1 MTNRE
6 DEKIFEDFSFG
17 QIISQ
22 SNFSV
27 CVVCWIVDSADK
39 LEAPQGVCS
48 VVFCSV
54 DVFFFWFSTKNLW
67 FNFGLVCHSLRRL
80 SASPRW
86 LGGRGGRRG
95 GRIEWCWGSFWCII
109 RYLSLSENKTKLL
122 RCFQGGRRKISK
134 GRWVEVREG

>member
-54 DVFFFWFSTKNLW
+54 DVFF
-67 FNFGLVCHSLRRL
+67 
-80 SASPRW
+80 
-86 LGGRGGRRG
+86 
-95 GRIEWCWGSFWCII
+95 
-109 RYLSLSENKTKLL
+109 
-122 RCFQGGRRKISK
+122 
-134 GRWVEVREG
+134 